1 MISISP
7 ARQLGKEGKGVS
19 TDCEVAPCVRVRRP
33 LRDRAVEAE
42 RPLER
47 VLGPLAHGGLEVEE
61 HQSGVD
67 GDGEGHEGSCG
78 ISWSTV
84 SLQDI
89 SWRS

>member
-1 MISISP
+1 M
-7 ARQLGKEGKGVS
+7 
-19 TDCEVAPCVRVRRP
+19 
-33 LRDRAVEAE
+33 EAE
-42 RPLER
+42 RPFER

-78 ISWSTV
+78 IPWTTLI
-84 SLQDI
+84 LQDI